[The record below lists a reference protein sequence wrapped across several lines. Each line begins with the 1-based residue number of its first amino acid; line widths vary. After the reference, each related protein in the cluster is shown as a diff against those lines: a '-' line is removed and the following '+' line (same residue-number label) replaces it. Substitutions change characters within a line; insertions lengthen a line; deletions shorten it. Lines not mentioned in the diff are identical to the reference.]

1 MKFLVIRFSSIG
13 DIVLTTAAIRC
24 LKEQVPDAEI
34 HFLTKE
40 SFKAVT
46 VHNPYIHTFHYFKDD
61 LNETI
66 AALKTQQF
74 DYIIDFHKNFRT
86 WRIKTALKVPAL
98 TYKKLSL
105 HKFFLTKLG
114 IKNKI
119 PSRHIVDRCID
130 TLAPLGVQN
139 DGKGLDY
146 FIAPEDHIKAEDLPT
161 AHSAGYVALVIG
173 ASYATKKLPLLK
185 LQQLCKKINFPIVLV
200 GGPEDAK
207 EGDAVAAID
216 PIKIYNA
223 CGKFSLNESA
233 SIVQKSRVVI
243 SHDTGLQYI
252 ACAFNKPVLA
262 IWGSTSPML
271 QVEPYYGEVT
281 LASMGLSKPP
291 YQNFIVP
298 HLTCQPCSNYGTK
311 KCPKGHFNCMMLQDT
326 TAIAAAVEK
335 YL

>member
-24 LKEQVPDAEI
+24 LKQQVPDAEI

-46 VHNPYIHTFHYFKDD
+46 IHNPYISQFHYLKDD

-66 AALKTQQF
+66 AALKAQNF
-74 DYIIDFHKNFRT
+74 DWIIDLHKNFRT

-146 FIAPEDHIKAEDLPT
+146 FIAAEDHIKAEDLPT
-161 AHSAGYVALVIG
+161 AHSAGFIALVMG

-207 EGDAVAAID
+207 EGDAVASID

-243 SHDTGLQYI
+243 SHDTGLQYV

-271 QVEPYYGEVT
+271 QVEPYYGEVS
-281 LASMGLSKPP
+281 LAAMGLSMPP

>member
-46 VHNPYIHTFHYFKDD
+46 LHNPYIHRFHYFTED
-61 LNETI
+61 LGATI
-66 AALKTQQF
+66 KELQLQNF

-98 TYKKLSL
+98 TYQKLSF
-105 HKFFLTKLG
+105 HKFLLTKLG

-161 AHSAGYVALVIG
+161 AHSAGYIAVVIG

-200 GGPEDAK
+200 GGKEDAK

-233 SIVQKSRVVI
+233 SIVQKSRLVI

-262 IWGSTSPML
+262 IWGATSPML
-271 QVEPYYGEVT
+271 QVEPYYGE
-281 LASMGLSKPP
+281 ASMQALGLSKPP

-326 TAIAAAVEK
+326 TAIAAAVDK

>member
-24 LKEQVPDAEI
+24 LKEQVPNAEI

-40 SFKAVT
+40 SFKTVT
-46 VHNPYIHTFHYFKDD
+46 LHNPYIHTFHYFAED
-61 LNETI
+61 LGATI
-66 AALKTQQF
+66 KSLRQENF

-86 WRIKTALKVPAL
+86 WRIKTSLKVPAL
-98 TYKKLSL
+98 TYQKLSL
-105 HKFFLTKLG
+105 HKFLLTRLG

-130 TLAPLGVQN
+130 ALAPLGVQN

-146 FIAPEDHIKAEDLPT
+146 FIAPEEYIKAEDLPT
-161 AHSAGYVALVIG
+161 AHSAGYIVIVIG
-173 ASYATKKLPLLK
+173 ASYATKKLPLMK

-200 GGPEDAK
+200 GGKEDAK

-216 PIKIYNA
+216 PVKIYNA

-233 SIVQKSRVVI
+233 SIVQKSRLVI
-243 SHDTGLQYI
+243 SHDTGLLYI
-252 ACAFNKPVLA
+252 ACAFNKPTLA
-262 IWGSTSPML
+262 IWGATSPML
-271 QVEPYYGEVT
+271 QVEPYYGEET
-281 LASMGLSKPP
+281 LAAMGFSKPP

-326 TAIAAAVEK
+326 TAIAAAVEN